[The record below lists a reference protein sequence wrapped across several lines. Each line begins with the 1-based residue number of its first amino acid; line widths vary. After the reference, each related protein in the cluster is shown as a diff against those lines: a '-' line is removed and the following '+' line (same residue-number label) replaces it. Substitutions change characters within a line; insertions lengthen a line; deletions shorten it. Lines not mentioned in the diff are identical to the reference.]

1 MIDTTLNNY
10 SKRAFNCEEIME
22 HLNAFKKHLDVV
34 DAHYIRAHMIAEV
47 SHFWVTYRDP
57 DKNWYSKEYLAKL
70 DKEATEFCGIT
81 EYYTFWFVH
90 GTSFYDQYLTDLLR
104 SYTIERNHEEYSEQD
119 LQRSQE
125 ALQVWKSRVINDY
138 WRKEHIR
145 RLVWELENY
154 FVADCREQIEELA
167 KVVLCPDESIDF
179 RTMDEY
185 GCVIELL
192 PGFKLYNYACVRKYR
207 AKICSIHGLFGGYA
221 HYSHKWFKPKLRNE
235 ELVEIPEVIFTRG
248 KGDLAIVE
256 IGEGIFEF
264 LDKARIIRI
273 PHCIENLSWS
283 FWHCKNLERIEVISQ
298 SRYRYDCI
306 KDIDG
311 VLYNSELTE
320 LLAYPNMH
328 GKIYE
333 VPEGVK
339 TIRSKAFKDCD
350 NIEELILPSTLE
362 KIGINAFYR
371 CINLK
376 RIIVNQPKGKLVY
389 EGLFGSFGLVNPK
402 WYWLE

>member
-1 MIDTTLNNY
+1 MIDCTQIHYN
-10 SKRAFNCEEIME
+10 KRAFNREEIME

-34 DAHYIRAHMIAEV
+34 DEHYISSHMTAKI

-57 DKNWYSKEYLAKL
+57 DNNWYSKSYLAKL
-70 DKEATEFCGIT
+70 DEEATEFCGKA
-81 EYYTFWFVH
+81 ESNNFLFVH
-90 GTSFYDQYLTDLLR
+90 GTSFYDMYLKDLLS
-104 SYTIERNHEEYSEQD
+104 SYSIERNHEEYSEQD

-125 ALQVWKSRVINDY
+125 ALQEWKNRVINDY

-145 RLVWELENY
+145 RLVWELEKY
-154 FVADCREQIEELA
+154 YVAECWEQIEKLA
-167 KVVLCPDESIDF
+167 KAILCPDESIDF
-179 RTMDEY
+179 RTMDEH

-192 PGFKLYNYACVRKYR
+192 PGVKSYDSSVCNYR

-221 HYSHKWFKPKLRNE
+221 HYSNTRIKPKLRNE
-235 ELVEIPEVIFTRG
+235 EMVVIPGVIYTRG
-248 KGDLAIVE
+248 KGNLTIVE
-256 IGEGIFEF
+256 IGEGIFES
-264 LDKARIIRI
+264 LDKAKIIRI
-273 PHCIENLSWS
+273 PHCIENLAWS
-283 FWHCKNLERIEVISQ
+283 FWHCRNLERIEVISQ
-298 SRYRYDCI
+298 SQYRYDCI

-311 VLYNSELTE
+311 VLYNAELTE

-328 GKIYE
+328 GKVYE

-362 KIGINAFYR
+362 KIGLNAFYR

-389 EGLFGSFGLVNPK
+389 EGLFGEFGFVNPK
-402 WYWLE
+402 WYWIE